1 MGLGGEY
8 LGVSVP
14 APLALH
20 AGREPTCGVNSRA
33 AVNHRRLSTR
43 VRRTWA
49 RVGRDGSRRRAERA
63 HQFQSAGPVR
73 VLGAVS
79 HGAYLFRSMSLSC
92 GDRPGVLRVTALNST
107 PVIFYPTDSVTFD
120 RTPSALRL
128 PPIPVGDTGRV
139 PHHEPFT
146 RVHPLSPHIVSSEMR
161 LGNASLTA
169 DLERLAACARRFAS
183 TCSPTSRC
191 FERFVSV
198 ARITSRS

>member
-63 HQFQSAGPVR
+63 HQFQSAGGDLC
-73 VLGAVS
+73 VLCLMERIIPFDVAVVS
-79 HGAYLFRSMSLSC
+79 

-128 PPIPVGDTGRV
+128 PIGDTGRV
-139 PHHEPFT
+139 RSSPRT
-146 RVHPLSPHIVSSEMR
+146 LYRVHPLSPHIVSSEMR

-169 DLERLAACARRFAS
+169 DLERLAACVRRFA
-183 TCSPTSRC
+183 
-191 FERFVSV
+191 
-198 ARITSRS
+198 

>member
-1 MGLGGEY
+1 MWAWAVSTWALVGLHRWRCT
-8 LGVSVP
+8 P
-14 APLALH
+14 
-20 AGREPTCGVNSRA
+20 

-169 DLERLAACARRFAS
+169 SGFGAACGVRAS
-183 TCSPTSRC
+183 FRVNLFT
-191 FERFVSV
+191 FIALF
-198 ARITSRS
+198 

>member
-8 LGVSVP
+8 LGVSGP

-73 VLGAVS
+73 MLGAVS
-79 HGAYLFRSMSLSC
+79 HGAYLKAYHSVRLSLSC

-120 RTPSALRL
+120 RTPSALLRL
-128 PPIPVGDTGRV
+128 PPIGDVHRDGFLTTN
-139 PHHEPFT
+139 PFT
-146 RVHPLSPHIVSSEMR
+146 ACTLSLLTSSHLKCVWEMR
-161 LGNASLTA
+161 H
-169 DLERLAACARRFAS
+169 
-183 TCSPTSRC
+183 
-191 FERFVSV
+191 
-198 ARITSRS
+198 